1 MYVSKENVDMVGIYD
16 VMARGTAEIYHQEQE
31 DFFLK
36 DLQSGTYMLTV
47 RDPEKGI
54 RWLQEN
60 ERANY
65 TLMEMWQQE
74 CADYCQSRYRF
85 EHKME
90 CRQAVWLQDSPTSDK
105 CSSLQIR
112 EPEDAEMAFI
122 LKEYTVLEPAEMEQ
136 VRALH
141 QLYVG
146 CLASGEIAG
155 FVGMHLEGS
164 IGMLK
169 VLPQY
174 RRRGYAAELERFMIQ
189 RTIEMGLVPFGQIE
203 VWNEASISLQQ
214 KMGMV
219 ISEKSI
225 FWLF

>member
-1 MYVSKENVDMVGIYD
+1 MNALKKNADMVGIYD

-31 DFFLK
+31 DLFLR

-54 RWLQEN
+54 RWLQEK
-60 ERANY
+60 EGAAY

-74 CADYCQSRYRF
+74 CADYCQNRYHF

-90 CRQAVWLQDSPTSDK
+90 CRQAIWLQECPPSDK
-105 CSSLQIR
+105 FSSLQIR

-122 LKEYTVLEPAEMEQ
+122 LREYTVLEPAEMRQ

-155 FVGMHLEGS
+155 FVGMHMEGS
-164 IGMLK
+164 IGILK

-174 RRRGYAAELERFMIQ
+174 RRCGYAAELENFMIR
-189 RTIEMGLVPFGQIE
+189 RTMEMGLIPFGHIE

-214 KMGMV
+214 KMGMT

>member
-1 MYVSKENVDMVGIYD
+1 MYGLKENVDMVGIYD
-16 VMARGTAEIYHQEQE
+16 VLARGTAEIYHQEQE
-31 DFFLK
+31 DFFLR

-54 RWLQEN
+54 RWLQEK
-60 ERANY
+60 EGAAY
-65 TLMEMWQQE
+65 TLMELWQQE
-74 CADYCQSRYRF
+74 CADYCKNRYRF

-90 CRQAVWLQDSPTSDK
+90 CRQAVWLQERPPSDK
-105 CSSLQIR
+105 LSSLQIR

-122 LKEYTVLEPAEMEQ
+122 LNEYTVLEPAEMKQ

-141 QLYVG
+141 HLYVG
-146 CLASGEIAG
+146 QLSSGEIVG
-155 FVGMHLEGS
+155 FVGMHMEGS

-174 RRRGYAAELERFMIQ
+174 RRRGYAAELEQFMIR
-189 RTIEMGLVPFGQIE
+189 RTMEMGLVPFGQIE
-203 VWNEASISLQQ
+203 VWNEASIALQQ
-214 KMGMV
+214 KMGMI